1 MDIKYYQNKLDSF
14 VAGGRGFDRFHN
26 PKNITMAL
34 ASEAGKLLETFKW
47 LSEEESGQEW
57 RNNNSIREE
66 LADIFIYLIRL
77 SDKLEINLEEEV
89 KHRINNPRNGKRPWC
104 QEY

>member
-26 PKNITMAL
+26 PKYITMAL
-34 ASEAGKLLETFKW
+34 ATEAGRLLESFNW
-47 LSEEESGQEW
+47 IIDEESGQAQHT
-57 RNNNSIREE
+57 RTSMREE

-77 SDKLEINLEEEV
+77 ADKLDINLEDEV
-89 KHRINNPRNGKRPWC
+89 DNRINNPHHGIRPWC
-104 QEY
+104 KK